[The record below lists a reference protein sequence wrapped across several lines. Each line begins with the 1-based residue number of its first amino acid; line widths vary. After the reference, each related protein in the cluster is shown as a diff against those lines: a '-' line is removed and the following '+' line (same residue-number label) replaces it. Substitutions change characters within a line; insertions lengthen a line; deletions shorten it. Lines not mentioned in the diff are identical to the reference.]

1 MIVFFWKTF
10 TICFKPWRLYIAP
23 KWGPH
28 FYCTWCFPCSLS
40 LGITNLKG
48 WLLAICKSAAS
59 SPLHTLWSTYLL
71 ILQFLHSDLIISFP
85 HQEKK
90 KKLRLRGWKTGD
102 YFNTIT
108 DIFLFIPQYFV
119 IFLHHKM
126 PSQTLLVVRT
136 QFHSHLW
143 IDSTSHPVMFPKS
156 RPWLSWPLCFLG
168 WEVWSGFQVTFLH
181 VDQAKDLQARQWLY
195 IFCTVSPLS
204 HLTSSN

>member
-90 KKLRLRGWKTGD
+90 KNCDWGDEKQEIISTQLLTFFYSYLSILWFSFTIKCPPKPCLLWELSSTVIYELIQRVTLSCSLNHDLDLVGLFVSWVGKSGPDFRWHSCMWTRLKTCRQGND
-102 YFNTIT
+102 FT
-108 DIFLFIPQYFV
+108 
-119 IFLHHKM
+119 
-126 PSQTLLVVRT
+126 SSALLV
-136 QFHSHLW
+136 L
-143 IDSTSHPVMFPKS
+143 
-156 RPWLSWPLCFLG
+156 
-168 WEVWSGFQVTFLH
+168 
-181 VDQAKDLQARQWLY
+181 
-195 IFCTVSPLS
+195 
-204 HLTSSN
+204 